1 MYLNTRKTRNF
12 DGCFI
17 ENSHRKF
24 KKMTSFLSKKKDE
37 KTYEEKLATIPE
49 QTRRNKMYAI
59 KVFENFVKDSYD
71 RSIQEVI
78 EELQLLKKTKEQ
90 EIYDIAL
97 YDMLQDWINWNESR
111 RIGNYTIKV
120 LFSNLRKYLFHVGIR
135 THEQDIKEFLRF
147 GKRSKEERYPLSRE
161 EYAKIVNGFS
171 RNLRLQALFLTL
183 GSSGIRIGEA
193 TNLKKKNLDIT
204 KERIKIKITTDSK
217 TKTGR
222 STYMSK
228 EAQKILEPILETL
241 DPEDYVFSR
250 KNTKLQERS
259 VGTSLNRLLDKI
271 GFTEKYESNGYKKIT
286 SHSFRSYFFTKAAR
300 KHGENYAHKMIGH
313 GGYLMQYDR
322 MTEEEMLEMY
332 IELEPDLAVFD
343 QTKNELQIKKL
354 KQENLIV
361 VQLQEEVRKLKE
373 NQAKIDQKMIERLQK
388 EGVLPK

>member
-1 MYLNTRKTRNF
+1 M
-12 DGCFI
+12 
-17 ENSHRKF
+17 
-24 KKMTSFLSKKKDE
+24 
-37 KTYEEKLATIPE
+37 
-49 QTRRNKMYAI
+49 
-59 KVFENFVKDSYD
+59 
-71 RSIQEVI
+71 
-78 EELQLLKKTKEQ
+78 
-90 EIYDIAL
+90 
-97 YDMLQDWINWNESR
+97 
-111 RIGNYTIKV
+111 
-120 LFSNLRKYLFHVGIR
+120 
-135 THEQDIKEFLRF
+135 
-147 GKRSKEERYPLSRE
+147 
-161 EYAKIVNGFS
+161 
-171 RNLRLQALFLTL
+171 
-183 GSSGIRIGEA
+183 
-193 TNLKKKNLDIT
+193 
-204 KERIKIKITTDSK
+204 
-217 TKTGR
+217 
-222 STYMSK
+222 
-228 EAQKILEPILETL
+228 ETL